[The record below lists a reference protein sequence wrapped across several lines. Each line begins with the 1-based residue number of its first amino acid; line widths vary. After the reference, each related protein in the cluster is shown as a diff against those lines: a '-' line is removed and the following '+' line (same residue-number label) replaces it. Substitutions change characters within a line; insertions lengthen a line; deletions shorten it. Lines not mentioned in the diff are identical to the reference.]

1 MTDAGWAERKVEQ
14 ATTGYS
20 WNARI
25 RKSTVILPSIAA
37 KLLLAEH
44 KRAVRV
50 VKRKIAD
57 LEVIRSRSF
66 CNAEIAE
73 AYASITV
80 LRDILA
86 ALQRGRTGRG
96 K

>member
-1 MTDAGWAERKVEQ
+1 MTRQGWAERKVEQ

-44 KRAVRV
+44 RRAVRV
-50 VKRKIAD
+50 VEREIAN
-57 LEVIRSRSF
+57 LEAIKSRSF

-86 ALQRGRTGRG
+86 ALQKGRT
-96 K
+96 